1 MPVYSGRPDV
11 PLLHGDLNVA
21 YICDPCEASSI
32 KALKPQVGMGRDW
45 YVSGAHA
52 FKVLWASERCYV

>member
-11 PLLHGDLNVA
+11 PLLHGDLNIA
-21 YICDPCEASSI
+21 YICDLCEAGSI
-32 KALKPQVGMGRDW
+32 KALKPQVGMGCDW

-52 FKVLWASERCYV
+52 FKVL